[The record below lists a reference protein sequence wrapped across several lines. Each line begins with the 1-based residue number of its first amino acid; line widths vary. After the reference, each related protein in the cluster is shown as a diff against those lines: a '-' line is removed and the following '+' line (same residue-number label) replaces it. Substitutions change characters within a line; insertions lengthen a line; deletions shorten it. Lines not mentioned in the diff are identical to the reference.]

1 MLTASRRSRHSVDIW
16 PGFVDAL
23 ASLLLVTMFVLMVFV
38 LAQFFLG
45 IALSGRDEA
54 LAKLDRQVTELAELL
69 NLERGRT
76 ESLRNSV
83 AQLSAELQ
91 SSLAEREAMADKLS
105 AAEGAR
111 DGLAADLEALRR
123 EFAETVEADKA
134 TIEAQLR
141 DLAALRQDIE
151 ILRSLRA
158 ELEAKL
164 GSETARAETAET
176 AAAEARAM
184 SDEQRRQVEVLNRQ
198 LFALRQQIARL
209 SAALEASEAKAEE
222 QKVQIADLGRRLNV
236 ALAGKVAELARYR
249 SEFFGRLREVLGDR
263 PDIRVVGDRF
273 IFQSEVLF
281 ESGSADLG
289 PGGSEQLAR
298 LAETLLEVAQRIP
311 PDLEW
316 ILRIDGHTDRLP
328 IRTTRFPSNWELSAA
343 RAISVVKFLGSR
355 GIPEERL
362 AAAGFGEYHPLD
374 DRNDEISYR
383 RNRRIE
389 IKLTQ
394 R

>member
-54 LAKLDRQVTELAELL
+54 LAKLDRQVAELAELL

-355 GIPEERL
+355 GIPEDRL